1 MPVIETLVVES
12 NNSESVWMIAAYV
25 LILFIITN
33 LINIIIAKKRE
44 KRLRNLLSQLK
55 NGGKKH

>member
-1 MPVIETLVVES
+1 MPTVEKLIVES
-12 NNSESVWMIAAYV
+12 NNYESVWMILGYV

-33 LINIIIAKKRE
+33 LINIAVAKKRE
-44 KRLRNLLSQLK
+44 KKLRDLLSQLK

>member
-1 MPVIETLVVES
+1 MPTVEKLIVES
-12 NNSESVWMIAAYV
+12 NNYETIWMILGYV

-33 LINIIIAKKRE
+33 LINIAIVKKRE
-44 KRLRNLLSQLK
+44 KKLRDLLSQLK